1 MNAAGIAKT
10 LKAKGQAMTLTR
22 VSGWTYDPVAGS
34 VTAPVTTTYTV
45 YGIETAFRD
54 GLTMSAGTLI
64 QSGDRQAVVA
74 ADQATRWDAIA
85 DFDAVTDFFG
95 ATPIPGDSLTI
106 GGIVWKV
113 IAVTPVNPAG
123 TALLFKLHVRKG

>member
-1 MNAAGIAKT
+1 MNAASIAKT

-22 VSGWTYDPVAGS
+22 VSGGTYDPVAGS
-34 VTAPVTTTYTV
+34 VTTPVTTTYTV

-74 ADQATRWDAIA
+74 ADQATP
-85 DFDAVTDFFG
+85 V
-95 ATPIPGDSLTI
+95 PGDSLTI

-123 TALLFKLHVRKG
+123 TALLFKCQVRK

>member
-1 MNAAGIAKT
+1 MNAASIAKT

-22 VSGWTYDPVAGS
+22 VSGGTYDPVAGS
-34 VTAPVTTTYTV
+34 VSAPATQTWTV

-64 QSGDRQAVVA
+64 QSGDRLAIVA
-74 ADQATRWDAIA
+74 ADQ
-85 DFDAVTDFFG
+85 

-106 GGIVWKV
+106 GGVAWKI

-123 TALLFKLHVRKG
+123 TALLFKCQVRK

>member
-1 MNAAGIAKT
+1 MNATGIAKT

-22 VSGWTYDPVAGS
+22 VSGGTYDPVAGS
-34 VTAPVTTTYTV
+34 TTGATTANYTV

-74 ADQATRWDAIA
+74 ADQATP
-85 DFDAVTDFFG
+85 V
-95 ATPIPGDSLTI
+95 PGDSLTI
-106 GGIVWKV
+106 GGVAWKV

-123 TALLFKLHVRKG
+123 TALLFKLHIRRG

>member
-1 MNAAGIAKT
+1 MNAASIAKT

-22 VSGWTYDPVAGS
+22 VSGGTYDPVAGS
-34 VTAPVTTTYTV
+34 VTTPVTTTYTV
-45 YGIETAFRD
+45 YGIEAAFRD

-74 ADQATRWDAIA
+74 ADQATP
-85 DFDAVTDFFG
+85 V
-95 ATPIPGDSLTI
+95 PGDSLTI

-123 TALLFKLHVRKG
+123 TALLFKCQVRK

>member
-1 MNAAGIAKT
+1 
-10 LKAKGQAMTLTR
+10 MTLTR
-22 VSGWTYDPVAGS
+22 VSGGTYDPVAGS
-34 VTAPVTTTYTV
+34 TTGATTQTWTV

-74 ADQATRWDAIA
+74 ADQATP
-85 DFDAVTDFFG
+85 V
-95 ATPIPGDSLTI
+95 PGDSLTI
-106 GGIVWKV
+106 GGVAWKV
-113 IAVTPVNPAG
+113 IAVSPVNPAG